1 LGNRA
6 TPPAYYLFEKM
17 KQPFN
22 TLKTM
27 AVALHECYLSFI
39 EAGFNEADALQLTKE
54 FLHLAHKEKE
64 VE

>member
-1 LGNRA
+1 
-6 TPPAYYLFEKM
+6 M

-22 TLKTM
+22 PLKTM
-27 AVALHECYLSFI
+27 AVALHECYSSFI

-64 VE
+64 DK